1 MGSKNAEFRLV
12 SSKTTK
18 KNYFKGIEILV
29 QVKWTK
35 KAWTLFITSSTKK
48 LKSKTSHFWN
58 RKYKSDRIFW
68 F

>member
-29 QVKWTK
+29 QVK
-35 KAWTLFITSSTKK
+35 
-48 LKSKTSHFWN
+48 
-58 RKYKSDRIFW
+58 
-68 F
+68 